1 MGQGLNTK
9 IRQIAAAEFGLPLES
24 VRVMPASTEKN
35 ANTSPTAASA
45 STDLNG
51 TAALALVRS
60 SRAGWPS
67 RPPAISHRPRME
79 SRLRPLTSALSDAAV
94 HDMRLPGQQLEFRE
108 LVKLA
113 YEERVDLG
121 ARGFYATPGVDF
133 DRETG
138 RGNPFLYFTNGA
150 AVSEV
155 IIDRLTG
162 ELTVT
167 RVDILMD
174 LGRSLNSDIDRGQVI
189 GGFVQ
194 GMGWVTTEEL
204 LYSETGDLLSHS
216 PNNYKIPTIECM
228 PRDFRVEFLDNP
240 GSPINLLGS
249 KAVGEPPFVLGISV
263 GAAAKSAL
271 SSLSAGRSSL
281 SFPATSEELL
291 KHLCQHPDDIDC
303 RRKLDNHSED
313 PDPCRTT
320 KSEVRA
326 HVDRDRQSP
335 RRDRRRPVAVRSD
348 HRSRR
353 VVVASTHNTVWR
365 DTDPTA
371 HAEVNCIRAAATA
384 LKLIDLSGCEMYST
398 CEPCPMCLS
407 AIHWSKIGRVVFG
420 ATIADAAAGRLQRA
434 ASGCQAPGRD
444 GQERAQGESGLFRE
458 ECAESV

>member
-9 IRQIAAAEFGLPLES
+9 IRQIVAAEFALPLES

-35 ANTSPTAASA
+35 NNTSPTAASA

-51 TAALALVRS
+51 TAAL
-60 SRAGWPS
+60 RAAEILKG
-67 RPPAISHRPRME
+67 
-79 SRLRPLTSALSDAAV
+79 RLAEVAARHFASAADGIEASPTHIRFERAAV
-94 HDMRLPGQQLEFRE
+94 HDIRRPGSRLDFRE

-133 DRETG
+133 NRETG

-155 IIDRLTG
+155 VIDRLTG

-174 LGRSLNSDIDRGQVI
+174 LGRSLNPDIDRGQVI

-204 LYSETGDLLSHS
+204 LYSETGELLSHS
-216 PNNYKIPTIECM
+216 PNNYKIPGIECM
-228 PRDFRVEFLDNP
+228 PRVLRVDFLDNP
-240 GSPINLLGS
+240 DNPINLLGS

-271 SSLSAGRSSL
+271 SSLSPGRSPPL

-291 KHLCQHPDDIDC
+291 KHLRLRDIDC
-303 RRKLDNHSED
+303 PISNVE
-313 PDPCRTT
+313 
-320 KSEVRA
+320 E
-326 HVDRDRQSP
+326 
-335 RRDRRRPVAVRSD
+335 
-348 HRSRR
+348 
-353 VVVASTHNTVWR
+353 
-365 DTDPTA
+365 
-371 HAEVNCIRAAATA
+371 EIRAGTQ
-384 LKLIDLSGCEMYST
+384 
-398 CEPCPMCLS
+398 
-407 AIHWSKIGRVVFG
+407 V
-420 ATIADAAAGRLQRA
+420 
-434 ASGCQAPGRD
+434 
-444 GQERAQGESGLFRE
+444 
-458 ECAESV
+458 